1 MKKDELSVVRMW
13 LRDMLTTGDFL
24 QKGLHLDE
32 IAPRLNSKNCLAD
45 GIDILNEI
53 ATAKNQMCSKMRI
66 EASQL
71 RIYMTINLKFSK
83 NKALNSKKISS
94 LASRLSDTPPEYY
107 LIDILG
113 KDYGSY
119 LGKLDRVQL
128 DDYHGDVL
136 HSSFFDRSDK
146 GYVHFVHFME

>member
-1 MKKDELSVVRMW
+1 MKEDELSVVRMW

-45 GIDILNEI
+45 GIVILNEI
-53 ATAKNQMCSKMRI
+53 ATAKNRMCSKMRI

-71 RIYMTINLKFSK
+71 RIYMTINLKLSK

-113 KDYGSY
+113 KDYESY

-128 DDYHGDVL
+128 DDYNGDVR
-136 HSSFFDRSDK
+136 HSSFFD
-146 GYVHFVHFME
+146 